1 MNEEQ
6 RLQLGEL
13 MRENNTVDNTELI
26 RDLRHS
32 KKIRKCV
39 ETIEA
44 IKINNPNADLK
55 TLDELCMEAAGFL
68 FRNYT
73 VIYNKLIRNQI
84 DINMFYIFLNK
95 LKEIENGKMSQQE
108 AAYDIGMLLRNM
120 YIDPRLKEMEEH
132 KEPDYKKGKDLSWD
146 DFKSMSDSLCCK

>member
-6 RLQLGEL
+6 RLQLNEL
-13 MRENNTVDNTELI
+13 MKENNTVDNTDLI

-39 ETIEA
+39 EAIET
-44 IKINNPNADLK
+44 IKINNPTADLK
-55 TLDELCMEAAGFL
+55 TLDELCMNSAGFL

-73 VIYNKLIRNQI
+73 VIYNKLLRNQI
-84 DINMFYIFLNK
+84 DIHIFYVFLDK
-95 LKEIENGKMSQQE
+95 LKQIENGKLSQQE

-120 YIDPRLKEMEEH
+120 YIDPRLKEMEEQ
-132 KEPDYKKGKDLSWD
+132 KEPDYKKGKDVSWT
-146 DFKSMSDSLCCK
+146 DFKNMNSLCK

>member
-6 RLQLGEL
+6 RIQLGEL
-13 MRENNTVDNTELI
+13 MKTNNTVDNTELI
-26 RDLRHS
+26 RELRHS

-39 ETIEA
+39 EAIEV
-44 IKINNPNADLK
+44 IKINHPDADLK
-55 TLDELCMEAAGFL
+55 QMDALCMEAAGFL

-84 DINMFYIFLNK
+84 DIHMFYVFLDK
-95 LKEIENGKMSQQE
+95 LKDIENGKLSQQD

-120 YIDPRLKEMEEH
+120 YVDPRLKELEEK
-132 KEPDYKKGKDLSWD
+132 KEPTYTKGKNVSWN
-146 DFKSMSDSLCCK
+146 DFKAMN

>member
-6 RLQLGEL
+6 RLHLGEL
-13 MRENNTVDNTELI
+13 MKQNNTVDNTQAI

-32 KKIRKCV
+32 KKIRKCA
-39 ETIEA
+39 EAIEL

-55 TLDELCMEAAGFL
+55 TLDTLCMPVAGFL
-68 FRNYT
+68 FQNYT

-84 DINMFYIFLNK
+84 DIHTLYLFLDK
-95 LKEIENGKMSQQE
+95 LKEIENGKLSQQE

-120 YIDPRLKEMEEH
+120 YVDPRLKDLD
-132 KEPDYKKGKDLSWD
+132 KEPDYKKGKNISWT
-146 DFKSMSDSLCCK
+146 DFKATVL

>member
-6 RLQLGEL
+6 RLQLSEL

-26 RDLRHS
+26 RNLQHS

-44 IKINNPNADLK
+44 IKINNPTADLK
-55 TLDELCMEAAGFL
+55 TLDELCMESAGFL

-73 VIYNKLIRNQI
+73 IIYNKLIRNQI
-84 DINMFYIFLNK
+84 DINLFYVFLDK
-95 LKEIENGKMSQQE
+95 LKLIEDGRLSQQE

-120 YIDPRLKEMEEH
+120 YVDPRLREMEEK
-132 KEPDYKKGKDLSWD
+132 KEPDYKKGRNVSWTE
-146 DFKSMSDSLCCK
+146 FKTMASSLIK

>member
-26 RDLRHS
+26 RELRHS

-39 ETIEA
+39 EVIEE
-44 IKINNPNADLK
+44 IKINHPKADLK
-55 TLDELCMEAAGFL
+55 ELDRLCMESANFL

-84 DINMFYIFLNK
+84 DINVFYVFLDK
-95 LKEIENGKMSQQE
+95 LKQIENGKLSQQE

-120 YIDPRLKEMEEH
+120 YIDPRLKEMEEK
-132 KEPDYKKGKDLSWD
+132 KEPDYKKGKDVSWS
-146 DFKSMSDSLCCK
+146 DFKNMASSLAK